1 MIDDIEDVLKKG
13 EISLKN
19 KDLSYPYVAGYYGSV
34 LQTLSF
40 MLKQELKWFMLMVR
54 LNVSIRNSKKL

>member
-1 MIDDIEDVLKKG
+1 MTQTQIQCMIDDINHTLKKG

-40 MLKQELKWFMLMVR
+40 MLKQELK
-54 LNVSIRNSKKL
+54 